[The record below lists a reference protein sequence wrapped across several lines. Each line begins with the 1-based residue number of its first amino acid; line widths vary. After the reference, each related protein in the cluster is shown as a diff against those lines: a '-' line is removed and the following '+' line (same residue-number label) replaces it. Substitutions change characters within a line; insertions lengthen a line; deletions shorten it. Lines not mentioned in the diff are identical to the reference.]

1 MATTNE
7 ELSICVITCVHD
19 TPAVTAGG
27 KRMYPKGT
35 PIITRRRRGWKRKTS
50 NPVASVCFTPATTEV
65 GVRLYVYI
73 RIEID

>member
-1 MATTNE
+1 
-7 ELSICVITCVHD
+7 
-19 TPAVTAGG
+19 VTAGG
-27 KRMYPKGT
+27 KRRYQKGT
-35 PIITRRRRGWKRKTS
+35 PMMTRRRRGWKRKTS